1 MRIADG
7 TTELSAA
14 DLLTHVERCDQ
25 RSTLVQ
31 VSYAAFFP
39 ELPFLSAATR
49 SALMASS

>member
-14 DLLTHVERCDQ
+14 DLSTIVERREQ
-25 RSTLVQ
+25 RSTMVQ

-39 ELPFLSAATR
+39 ELPFFSAATR
-49 SALMASS
+49 SALMVSN